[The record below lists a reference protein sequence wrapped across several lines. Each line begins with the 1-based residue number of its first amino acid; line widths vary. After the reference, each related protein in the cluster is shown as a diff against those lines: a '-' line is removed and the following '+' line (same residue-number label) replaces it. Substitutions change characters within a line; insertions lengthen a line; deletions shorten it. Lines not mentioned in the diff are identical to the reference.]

1 MAKTSQLQVRVT
13 KSQKAAIRRAARAAG
28 MDVSSWV
35 LGALLPAPGDRFSD
49 LIERLA
55 AGRTEASYV
64 VAELGDWLVT
74 LTRSQFS
81 AAVGRRPDVA
91 LGAYWANY
99 VAAMV
104 EVTAHRLDVPAPA
117 WTRAIA
123 PLDAPVFGT
132 ELASL
137 RLHLLVSSPP
147 PFRRRNIFVDSTVGD
162 RV

>member
-1 MAKTSQLQVRVT
+1 MGKTSQLQIRVT
-13 KSQKAAIRRAARAAG
+13 PAQKAAIRRAARAAG
-28 MDVSSWV
+28 LDVSGWV
-35 LGALLPAPGDRFSD
+35 LGTLLPPAGRVFAD

-55 AGRTEASYV
+55 AGRTEASFI
-64 VAELGDWLVT
+64 VAELNDWLVS
-74 LTRSQFS
+74 LARSRFPSQV
-81 AAVGRRPDVA
+81 ARLPDVA
-91 LGAYWANY
+91 LSPYWANY

-147 PFRRRNIFVDSTVGD
+147 PFRRRNIFIDATVGD